1 MKLFTG
7 FNHASSAT
15 ALDWVCATETI
26 REIFDAMTPQ
36 QFVVAAL
43 LFDGMATT
51 RIADALNITP
61 SAVSMRRKQA
71 QDRVART
78 MPHVNAE
85 HLLGDVLARK
95 WQPKRERDNE
105 REAGGT
111 CSVCGRSVHYRK
123 TRCKWCAQRER
134 RERERGETT

>member
-1 MKLFTG
+1 MKLFAG
-7 FNHASSAT
+7 FDRTSSSA
-15 ALDWVCATETI
+15 LDVLCARETI
-26 REIFDAMTPQ
+26 AEIFDAMTPQ

-78 MPHVNAE
+78 MPFVNAP
-85 HLLGDVLARK
+85 HLLGDVMART
-95 WQPKRERDNE
+95 WQRQKEQRRDE
-105 REAGGT
+105 WAGT
-111 CSVCGRSVHYRK
+111 CSVCGRDRKSVV
-123 TRCKWCAQRER
+123 
-134 RERERGETT
+134 

>member
-15 ALDWVCATETI
+15 ALDWVCARETI
-26 REIFDAMTPQ
+26 AEIFDAMTPQ

-78 MPHVNAE
+78 MPHVNAP
-85 HLLGDVLARK
+85 HLLGDVMART
-95 WQPKRERDNE
+95 WQRQKEQRGDEW
-105 REAGGT
+105 AGT
-111 CSVCGRSVHYRK
+111 CSVCGRDVYYRS
-123 TRCKWCAQRER
+123 TRCRQCAQRER
-134 RERERGETT
+134 RERERSEVT

>member
-1 MKLFTG
+1 MIRHLHSR
-7 FNHASSAT
+7 NAT
-15 ALDWVCATETI
+15 AGSPLDVLCATETI
-26 REIFDAMTPQ
+26 KEIFDAMTPQ

-78 MPHVNAE
+78 MPFVNAP
-85 HLLGDVLARK
+85 HLLGDVMART
-95 WQPKRERDNE
+95 WQRQKEQRGDEW
-105 REAGGT
+105 AGT
-111 CSVCGRSVHYRK
+111 CSVCGRDVYYRS
-123 TRCKWCAQRER
+123 TRCRQCAQRER
-134 RERERGETT
+134 REREREGAA